1 MLSTIYE
8 CCPQPKQNVKIS
20 FRCNTVFIFIELS
33 VWKNCIMNV
42 VRFTSFHEFHYFRT
56 PYLALAKTMEL
67 IESTSGRLKTIE
79 MLANFF
85 RSVIV
90 LSPDDLLQCVYLCL
104 NKVAPAFE
112 GLLKLIVLKFA

>member
-1 MLSTIYE
+1 
-8 CCPQPKQNVKIS
+8 
-20 FRCNTVFIFIELS
+20 
-33 VWKNCIMNV
+33 MN
-42 VRFTSFHEFHYFRT
+42 FRT